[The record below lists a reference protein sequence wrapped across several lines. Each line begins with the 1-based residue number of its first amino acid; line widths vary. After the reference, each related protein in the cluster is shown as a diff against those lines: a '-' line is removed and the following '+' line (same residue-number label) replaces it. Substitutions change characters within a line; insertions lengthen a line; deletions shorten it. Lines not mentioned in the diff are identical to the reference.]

1 MMPLR
6 SLLFSGNGRLEA
18 CLVQD
23 FAHISIGDT
32 GPHVQLIH
40 DALRAIDGLDVASDE
55 IANMQ
60 YGRTTA
66 AAVLAYKRKRKII
79 NRNYQSTE
87 DDIVGKMTIKSMDDE
102 LFRLQSQPSQTD
114 KRFGTCNN
122 NEPPLVVQL
131 TPPAPPIG
139 GKIG

>member
-1 MMPLR
+1 MPFR
-6 SLLFSGNGRLEA
+6 SLLFSGNRRLEA

-23 FAHISIGDT
+23 SAHISIGDT

-66 AAVLAYKRKRKII
+66 AAVLAYKKKRKII
-79 NRNYQSTE
+79 NRSYQSTE
-87 DDIVGKMTIKSMDDE
+87 DDERKVKHSMQQWINRVAMNPVLCHDEELRSFIETDFVVSFYIKI
-102 LFRLQSQPSQTD
+102 
-114 KRFGTCNN
+114 K
-122 NEPPLVVQL
+122 
-131 TPPAPPIG
+131 
-139 GKIG
+139 